1 MPLATPVDVPAHAA
15 GSRAENAIVRLVN
28 VERRRY
34 GLRRLRVSSA
44 LTRSAEQHSW
54 DCLRHDWISHVSS
67 DGTGPDRRIA
77 RVTAARAS
85 GETMAWSQRGA
96 GSGARSIVRMWMRSS
111 AHRAVVLSPKFR
123 RVGVGRIRGKL
134 GATAGVM
141 VTADFASAR

>member
-1 MPLATPVDVPAHAA
+1 MPLAAPVDVPAHAA
-15 GSRAENAIVRLVN
+15 ASRAESAIVRLLN
-28 VERRRY
+28 NERARY
-34 GLRRLRVSSA
+34 GLPGLRLSSA

-54 DCLRHDWISHVSS
+54 DCLRHDWISHISS
-67 DGTGPDRRIA
+67 DGTAPGRRIA

-96 GSGARSIVRMWMRSS
+96 GSGARSIVRMWMGSA
-111 AHRAVVLSPKFR
+111 AHRSIVLSPKFR

-134 GATAGVM
+134 GASAGVM